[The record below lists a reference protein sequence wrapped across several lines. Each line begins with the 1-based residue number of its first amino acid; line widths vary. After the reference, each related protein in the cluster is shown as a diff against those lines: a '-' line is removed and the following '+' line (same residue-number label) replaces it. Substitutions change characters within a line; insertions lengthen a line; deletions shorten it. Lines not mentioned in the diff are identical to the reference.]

1 MQSTSNK
8 TSSSLYNNII
18 PFWKELNSEIVK
30 VKESLATDI
39 FKDFNNGV
47 SIDVLQQKY
56 TNLDNSLVQY
66 LNDTEKG
73 KAVYA
78 DYSKSV
84 EKTGKSLEVASL
96 KAKLLRSY
104 RYDEDAE
111 INWQKFVVY

>member
-1 MQSTSNK
+1 MILYYKITISTIVFNNSTIFKTDSN
-8 TSSSLYNNII
+8 NNII

-66 LNDTEKG
+66 LNQVVSFMQETCHD
-73 KAVYA
+73 AVVSGDIINYPY
-78 DYSKSV
+78 YSF
-84 EKTGKSLEVASL
+84 TSL
-96 KAKLLRSY
+96 
-104 RYDEDAE
+104 
-111 INWQKFVVY
+111 